1 MTDPSKC
8 RMNWNSR
15 TTYGKT
21 GISQNCNS
29 EISNGYIQDV
39 HMEYQSGDII
49 QNIIPHECNERII
62 CQTKEMIPRN
72 VVTTCSE
79 KRKMKNKHIYF
90 SFKNK
95 NVFMRRYKNVRKR
108 RFRDVICNVLD

>member
-79 KRKMKNKHIYF
+79 KKRKINKYIFYLKTKM
-90 SFKNK
+90 SLCDVTRTSESD
-95 NVFMRRYKNVRKR
+95 VFVTL
-108 RFRDVICNVLD
+108 FVTF